1 MSSQHFHD
9 KTLFLW
15 DFRNLALG
23 ESVISVG
30 LPSPEAVARLQPVAP
45 QPVPEQT
52 SAFRIS
58 KVAPR

>member
-30 LPSPEAVARLQPVAP
+30 LPSPEAVACLQPVAP

-52 SAFRIS
+52 SAFRI
-58 KVAPR
+58 